1 MPLIPPRLSIPAIN
15 YGGGKTPPPTISIFT
30 GHSHPFSPL
39 LSLSVRIA
47 AARCIVHNPLPSQ
60 TTVSNDCSPLFLP
73 PPPSPRSG
81 GKACFFFSRGKKRFR
96 IYSPYIYYW
105 SGNLHAFHIYIY
117 IYIIRNIIC
126 LQNCEAIKIIE
137 PKKRKENVLERD
149 NLNKR

>member
-15 YGGGKTPPPTISIFT
+15 YGGGRPPSPTISIFT

-81 GKACFFFSRGKKRFR
+81 GKACFFFLAAKRDSEFILLIFIIGPE
-96 IYSPYIYYW
+96 IYT
-105 SGNLHAFHIYIY
+105 LFIY